1 MTWVFLHSWKHSKKA
16 PPSLI
21 GRPVRYSTH
30 WALFPET
37 TVIAQHLVSKTF
49 SFKHLV
55 SKTFPG
61 GTLSSQPINHDHYE
75 NLIKHQMLPPDGLWS
90 NTMFS
95 FPSSEH
101 QCFTHKKEVFC
112 GGTTLGLSATS
123 LGCMW
128 VSLYMC
134 PSAEVCGV
142 NGQNCNSISNKTH

>member
-1 MTWVFLHSWKHSKKA
+1 MTWAFLHSRKHSKKSTQ
-16 PPSLI
+16 PLFNWQTCKVLNPLGTLSWD
-21 GRPVRYSTH
+21 YSNC
-30 WALFPET
+30 
-37 TVIAQHLVSKTF
+37 STF

-55 SKTFPG
+55 SKTFP
-61 GTLSSQPINHDHYE
+61 QPINHDHYE
-75 NLIKHQMLPPDGLWS
+75 NLIKHQMLPPNGLWS

-101 QCFTHKKEVFC
+101 QCFAHKKEVFC

-142 NGQNCNSISNKTH
+142 NGQNCNSISNKTHWPN